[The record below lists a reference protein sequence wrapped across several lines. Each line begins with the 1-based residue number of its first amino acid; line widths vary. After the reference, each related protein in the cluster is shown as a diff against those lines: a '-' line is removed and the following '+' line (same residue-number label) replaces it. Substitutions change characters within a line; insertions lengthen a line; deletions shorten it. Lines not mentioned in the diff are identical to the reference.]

1 MSKVTAKYQI
11 TIPLSV
17 RKAIGLIPGSEVD
30 IISKGDDFVLKVNP
44 VKDLKRKWRG
54 KYKNKKSSDQY
65 INEIRGEIE

>member
-30 IISKGDDFVLKVNP
+30 IVSKGDDFVLKANP

-65 INEIRGEIE
+65 IDEIRGEIE